1 MRWTD
6 GSRRVTDDGMTRL
19 RPAAARPAAAPA
31 PLPHSTGSEAYRGQA
46 NHYDQ
51 RTDAFRLWRELLV
64 ARLPVGRGD
73 TRPGRR
79 LRPACACRCCRTK
92 SAPPDRHRD
101 RRVRADA
108 RPGRRADSR
117 ARLGQRPTDRR
128 PGRARPDRHRRGRRG
143 VLRGA
148 RRHAMPGRAQQC
160 PRPSASRRAGGRGRR
175 QTAGPMDVGLAVL
188 GRRPARPYISGFT
201 GFDKPW
207 ARLAQ
212 LVPDLRVR
220 ELAFGAGYLA
230 VGHTPGR

>member
-1 MRWTD
+1 
-6 GSRRVTDDGMTRL
+6 MTRL

-73 TRPGRR
+73 TVLDVGCGTGLCLPMLQDKVGPTGTVIGIDESAQMLDLAAERIAEHGWDNVRLIAAPVAHAPIDTVADGAVFCAVHDVMQCPAALSNVLDHLRPG
-79 LRPACACRCCRTK
+79 
-92 SAPPDRHRD
+92 AP
-101 RRVRADA
+101 VAA
-108 RPGRRADSR
+108 AGGKRPGPWMWAWRSWVAD
-117 ARLGQRPTDRR
+117 L
-128 PGRARPDRHRRGRRG
+128 
-143 VLRGA
+143 
-148 RRHAMPGRAQQC
+148 HA
-160 PRPSASRRAGGRGRR
+160 
-175 QTAGPMDVGLAVL
+175 
-188 GRRPARPYISGFT
+188 PYISDFT